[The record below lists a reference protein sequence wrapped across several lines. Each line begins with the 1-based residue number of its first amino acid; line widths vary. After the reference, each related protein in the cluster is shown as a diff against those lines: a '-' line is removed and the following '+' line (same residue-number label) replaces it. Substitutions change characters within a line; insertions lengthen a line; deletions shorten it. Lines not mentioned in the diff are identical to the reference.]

1 MREESKGNRI
11 SVIID
16 GDIFDLVNLR
26 ANIYFGGN
34 RSAYVNALV
43 RKDIEKYRKK
53 LDAAQNLMR
62 GFLIQDDE
70 SERTEE

>member
-26 ANIYFGGN
+26 ANLYFNGN
-34 RSAYVNALV
+34 RSAYVNALI

-62 GFLIQDDE
+62 GLLIQDE
-70 SERTEE
+70 SERTGE

>member
-26 ANIYFGGN
+26 ANIFFNGN
-34 RSAYVNALV
+34 RSAYVNALIT
-43 RKDIEKYRKK
+43 KDIEKYRKQ
-53 LDAAQNLMR
+53 LEAAQNLMR
-62 GFLIQDDE
+62 GLLIQDE
-70 SERTEE
+70 SD

>member
-16 GDIFDLVNLR
+16 GDLFDLVNLR
-26 ANIYFGGN
+26 ANIFFNGN
-34 RSAYVNALV
+34 RSAYVNALI

-62 GFLIQDDE
+62 GLLIQDE
-70 SERTEE
+70 SDRTEE

>member
-16 GDIFDLVNLR
+16 GDIFELVNLR
-26 ANIYFGGN
+26 VNIFFNGN
-34 RSAYVNALV
+34 RSAYVNALI

-53 LDAAQNLMR
+53 LEAAQNLMR
-62 GFLIQDDE
+62 GFLLQDE
-70 SERTEE
+70 SDRTEE

>member
-16 GDIFDLVNLR
+16 GDISELVNLR
-26 ANIYFGGN
+26 ANIFFNGN
-34 RSAYVNALV
+34 RSAYVNALI

-53 LDAAQNLMR
+53 LEAAQNLMR
-62 GFLIQDDE
+62 GFLLQDE
-70 SERTEE
+70 SDRTEE